1 MTSLMAQAGSNSV
14 SLRLHVYELNRN
26 LRANIH
32 QLCACFTGRTPPQMF
47 IIWSLV
53 LPRCMLA
60 DCLGDNPRC
69 KSATDTEAFE
79 REHYTLSSVC
89 NTQFTRP
96 RTFTFTFKA
105 KKIVLKDISGR
116 RINITGCEGKWTR
129 AGLFSCLCL
138 CCVIVRFYVT
148 GVWLLLLLYD
158 MYLYWPGFIVFT
170 VVISY
175 CCFWVLAKRLAG
187 KNVHKMTYFVWSR
200 TLNLNQLCCQVNSGY
215 LETTTRQRLNRW
227 AMVRIG
233 MGRWVFLLMEI
244 TRQIRCHKT
253 TTLVSACSDL
263 FRLEVKTQE

>member
-1 MTSLMAQAGSNSV
+1 VTSLMAQAGSNSV

-96 RTFTFTFKA
+96 RTF
-105 KKIVLKDISGR
+105 
-116 RINITGCEGKWTR
+116 W
-129 AGLFSCLCL
+129 AGLISCLCL